1 MTAAEEMV
9 VGESPRIIE
18 SPTRTLAQ
26 VLEPRA
32 SYLFLRGSLD
42 TDPDAQS
49 PSSSRAHRMSVLL
62 MGGQSCGFYGAAA
75 FSSDADLEII
85 STPANSHKNSKVC
98 AMRDLRYSS

>member
-1 MTAAEEMV
+1 
-9 VGESPRIIE
+9 
-18 SPTRTLAQ
+18 
-26 VLEPRA
+26 
-32 SYLFLRGSLD
+32 
-42 TDPDAQS
+42 
-49 PSSSRAHRMSVLL
+49 MSVLL